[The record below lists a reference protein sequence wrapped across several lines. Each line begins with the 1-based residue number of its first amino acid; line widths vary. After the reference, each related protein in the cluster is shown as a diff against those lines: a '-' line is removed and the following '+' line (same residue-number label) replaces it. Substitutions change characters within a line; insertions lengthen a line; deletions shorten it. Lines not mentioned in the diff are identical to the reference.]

1 MTHVMT
7 RATTIMAV
15 LAFVTALAARRDG
28 GATPGKAP
36 VEQGVCQQEV
46 PG

>member
-7 RATTIMAV
+7 RATTIMAG

-28 GATPGKAP
+28 GTTPGKAS

-46 PG
+46 SG